1 MPDVR
6 LPHELSAPL
15 RTARLALRTMTG
27 DDVDDIHAYQSRA
40 DVCRYLPFGAARTR

>member
-15 RTARLALRTMTG
+15 RTALRTMTG